1 MAEDS
6 APSVEQMA
14 LASLND
20 GVSTPFAKSEFSNRV
35 LIRTILS
42 RADGGAGLAGQ
53 TVKVGGWVKTG
64 GEQGK
69 GSFSFLD
76 LNDGSCPANLQVVV
90 DVVVAPLGQ
99 IVPTGACV
107 HVEGLLKLPPKG
119 TKQRVEIRVKKV
131 FQFLRRNESDL
142 MLWSLGMFKIL
153 RKMGE
158 IWDLNWT

>member
-53 TVKVGGWVKTG
+53 TVKVGGWVKPVGSKGRVHFLFLTSTTG
-64 GEQGK
+64 PARQTFRLSWTSSWRLWARSCRPAHVCTWRACSSSLLRGRSRGWK
-69 GSFSFLD
+69 SGLRKFFSFFA
-76 LNDGSCPANLQVVV
+76 GMNL
-90 DVVVAPLGQ
+90 
-99 IVPTGACV
+99 I
-107 HVEGLLKLPPKG
+107 
-119 TKQRVEIRVKKV
+119 
-131 FQFLRRNESDL
+131 
-142 MLWSLGMFKIL
+142 
-153 RKMGE
+153 
-158 IWDLNWT
+158 